1 MDGRMLGTGK
11 SSITLWNRH
20 SPLINR
26 YESDQVP
33 SSMFP
38 TRRPGLPLPRSA
50 EKCTSI
56 FFLHFPTQISH
67 PSNPLHVLFSPMQSS
82 KMQTKSPVT
91 MPDRHR
97 SHTQAP
103 GDTSTSPIAP
113 AILCS
118 YMHACLHAPSLPR
131 KEAEN
136 NTPSQSLPRLQI
148 SYSPAYIHNDS
159 FPLAFPPA
167 TQSSE
172 GWKCAAAGTAVI
184 PSPPSC
190 ASCSPSAA

>member
-38 TRRPGLPLPRSA
+38 TRRPGLPLSPFCR
-50 EKCTSI
+50 EMH
-56 FFLHFPTQISH
+56 LHLFPTLSYTNIPPFQ
-67 PSNPLHVLFSPMQSS
+67 PPTCALQSS
-82 KMQTKSPVT
+82 AIIQNANQSPVT
-91 MPDRHR
+91 VPDRHR

-131 KEAEN
+131 KEAEK

-148 SYSPAYIHNDS
+148 SYSPAHIHNDS